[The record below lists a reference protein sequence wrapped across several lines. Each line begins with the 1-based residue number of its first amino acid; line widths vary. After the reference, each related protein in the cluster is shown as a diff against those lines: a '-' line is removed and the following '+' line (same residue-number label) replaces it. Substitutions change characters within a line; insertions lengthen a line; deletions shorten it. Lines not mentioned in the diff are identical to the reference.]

1 MIEYK
6 GITLKEATL
15 EDIPFIESYVLE
27 DHQYA
32 DMPIKAMTTSI
43 HETQKYPI
51 LILNEESLVGF
62 FILQK
67 NKLIEIFPMS
77 DTSLFL
83 RDHSIDERFQEKG
96 FGKLSIEALP
106 FYIKDRFDNIDEV
119 VLAVDYDNLS
129 GQMLYLKTGFKDTK
143 KRYKEKNSFKFI
155 YSKKLKNSSE

>member
-1 MIEYK
+1 MITYK
-6 GITLKEATL
+6 GIKLKEATI
-15 EDIPFIESYVLE
+15 EDISLIESYVL
-27 DHQYA
+27 DDNQYA
-32 DMPIKAMTTSI
+32 DIPIKAMTNSL

-51 LILNEESLVGF
+51 LILDEESLVGF

-67 NKLIEIFPMS
+67 NKFIEIFPIN

-106 FYIKDRFDNIDEV
+106 IYIKNRFDNIDEV

-143 KRYKEKNSFKFI
+143 KRYKEKNSSKFI
-155 YSKKLKNSSE
+155 YSKKLKD

>member
-6 GITLKEATL
+6 GIKLKEATIG
-15 EDIPFIESYVLE
+15 DIPLIESYALE

-32 DMPIKAMTTSI
+32 DMPIKAMTNSL
-43 HETQKYPI
+43 HETQKHPI
-51 LILNEESLVGF
+51 LILNKENLVGF

-67 NKLIEIFPMS
+67 NKVIETFPM
-77 DTSLFL
+77 DNTSLFL

-106 FYIKDRFDNIDEV
+106 IYIRNSFDNINKV

-143 KRYKEKNSFKFI
+143 ERYKENNRFKFI
-155 YSKKLKNSSE
+155 YFKKI